1 MIELITG
8 NTSRGQQQGE
18 FWKKTLDSI
27 HIRLT
32 SKAMPFAEGIKLEKQ
47 CKTMFKSS
55 AWIADYPDADNFMQ
69 LFYGKNINVTN
80 NACFKHPE
88 FDRLYE
94 QTQSMPPGPER
105 DLLYRKMTRILEVNM
120 PTLML
125 YSTYRNA
132 LTQPQIIG
140 HKSHPILSS
149 EWMYI
154 DINTKK

>member
-1 MIELITG
+1 
-8 NTSRGQQQGE
+8 
-18 FWKKTLDSI
+18 
-27 HIRLT
+27 
-32 SKAMPFAEGIKLEKQ
+32 
-47 CKTMFKSS
+47 
-55 AWIADYPDADNFMQ
+55 
-69 LFYGKNINVTN
+69 NVTN